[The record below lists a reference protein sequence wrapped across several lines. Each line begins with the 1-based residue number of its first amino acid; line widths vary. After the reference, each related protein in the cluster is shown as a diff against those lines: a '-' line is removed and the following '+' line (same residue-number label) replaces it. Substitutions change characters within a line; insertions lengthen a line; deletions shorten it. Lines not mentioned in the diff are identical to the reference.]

1 MLTVLWFGA
10 VAPLIEWHGERAE
23 ALTQR
28 EALAQHML
36 TLQAALP
43 PLRQQAAAMAAGRAA
58 EGGLL
63 DGESDPAASAF
74 MQERLQGMFMQA
86 GVQLNSVETLPG
98 EDVGVYR
105 RIRLQVSF
113 NASWPVLME
122 LLSEIQL
129 ASPALV
135 VNELQVQ
142 PALHRINTAPGTFD
156 VSCTV
161 FAFRLGTAVVAA
173 R

>member
-1 MLTVLWFGA
+1 MNRGWLTGRSGQGLALGLTLAGLAVLWFGA

-43 PLRQQAAAMAAGRAA
+43 PLRQRAAAMAAGRAA

-86 GVQLNSVETLPG
+86 GVQLNSVETVAG
-98 EDVGVYR
+98 R
-105 RIRLQVSF
+105 RRGRLSPYSPAGFVQCK
-113 NASWPVLME
+113 
-122 LLSEIQL
+122 L
-129 ASPALV
+129 ASS
-135 VNELQVQ
+135 
-142 PALHRINTAPGTFD
+142 HGT
-156 VSCTV
+156 VERNSTSLSSV
-161 FAFRLGTAVVAA
+161 GGERVTG
-173 R
+173 